1 MHKLLTMVPAPRS
14 LIARGI
20 RRGVLVALLLNN
32 AFPSCRVTRCAS
44 LRCVQVD
51 GTCSHVDSGRQG
63 DTSPHP
69 QWIRTHLRLLPQGMA
84 QVGLPPVTL
93 LVTLLVIVSRT
104 CPWHSGSPR
113 GGHCRIPWGCN

>member
-1 MHKLLTMVPAPRS
+1 MHELLTMVPAPRS

-20 RRGVLVALLLNN
+20 RRGVLVALPLNN

-51 GTCSHVDSGRQG
+51 GTCSRVDSGRQG
-63 DTSPHP
+63 DTPPPP
-69 QWIRTHLRLLPQGMA
+69 QWIRTHLRLLPQGLA

-93 LVTLLVIVSRT
+93 LVMLPVIVSRT
-104 CPWHSGSPR
+104 CPWHSGSPW